1 MIGCCRVRI
10 VTLITPFLQV
20 VPLLVVGGRVG
31 SGFFLPVGVGY
42 SCRRSGLP
50 KMGLLADL
58 ISHTH
63 ILTYSHTIIY
73 LLKIY
78 LYLLII
84 YFYILIIYIFYLL
97 IAYFC
102 PFNDIFL
109 PINNIYFFN
118 PNITSICIYAECKG
132 INKNIK

>member
-10 VTLITPFLQV
+10 VTLITSFLQV

-58 ISHTH
+58 ISHNH
-63 ILTYSHTIIY
+63 IITLPY
-73 LLKIY
+73 LNEGSLKIMRTVP
-78 LYLLII
+78 LI
-84 YFYILIIYIFYLL
+84 LN
-97 IAYFC
+97 AV
-102 PFNDIFL
+102 
-109 PINNIYFFN
+109 
-118 PNITSICIYAECKG
+118 EKK
-132 INKNIK
+132 INKMYKMHNRIKILFLKMNSAEKVLG

>member
-1 MIGCCRVRI
+1 M
-10 VTLITPFLQV
+10 TLITPFLQV

-63 ILTYSHTIIY
+63 ILT
-73 LLKIY
+73 
-78 LYLLII
+78 
-84 YFYILIIYIFYLL
+84 
-97 IAYFC
+97 
-102 PFNDIFL
+102 
-109 PINNIYFFN
+109 NIYQYGMHN
-118 PNITSICIYAECKG
+118 YNNMKLKLNGLSVDIWKR
-132 INKNIK
+132 N